1 MMKKIFRILKNAL
14 SILISL
20 LFALVVVMSVIGAKG
35 YSVASDSMAPE
46 FRRGDVVFVKAIPFD
61 ELEKGD
67 VVTVMFKTGNGT
79 YTHRIVE
86 IDYNKKEIRTAGDN
100 IDTIDTESASEEQI
114 LGKVLFSIPLVGFL
128 SLLMTDSTY
137 VAAIAIFVL
146 IVMTVGFAAG
156 KYYKNKAR
164 GDKNEYNEKEDN

>member
-1 MMKKIFRILKNAL
+1 MKKIFRILKNFL
-14 SILISL
+14 CIIICV
-20 LFALVVVMSVIGAKG
+20 LFALVAIMTLSGAKG

-46 FRRGDVVFVKAIPFD
+46 FHRGDVVFVKAVPFD

-67 VVTVMFKTGNGT
+67 IVTVNFKTGDGT

-86 IDYNKKEIRTAGDN
+86 IDYDKKEIRTAGDKTG
-100 IDTIDTESASEEQI
+100 TIDTESASDSQI

-128 SLLMTDSTY
+128 SLLMTDTTY
-137 VAAIAIFVL
+137 VAAIALFVL
-146 IVMTVGFAAG
+146 VIMVVGFAVG

-164 GDKNEYNEKEDN
+164 GDKSEYSEKEDN